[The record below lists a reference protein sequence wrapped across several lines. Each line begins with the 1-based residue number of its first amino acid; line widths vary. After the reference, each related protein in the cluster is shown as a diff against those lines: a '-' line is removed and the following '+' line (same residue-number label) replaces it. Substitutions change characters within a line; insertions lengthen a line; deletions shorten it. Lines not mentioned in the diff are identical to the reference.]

1 MLETGRLR
9 MPFNVCGPAIS
20 SLGKTQTPI
29 STEFA
34 PARDSKPGNPR
45 ELTIYA
51 LWGTIRTV
59 SKATR
64 FSKSFTV
71 DRSILDY
78 LQRTRSSRSRSE
90 RVNELLR
97 RAILDEQYE
106 VLEREAAEFFTAAGK
121 TERAESRAFA
131 AASRR
136 SIVRDGD

>member
-1 MLETGRLR
+1 M
-9 MPFNVCGPAIS
+9 
-20 SLGKTQTPI
+20 
-29 STEFA
+29 
-34 PARDSKPGNPR
+34 
-45 ELTIYA
+45 
-51 LWGTIRTV
+51 

-97 RAILDEQYE
+97 RAILAEQYE
-106 VLEREAAEFFTAAGK
+106 ALEREAAEFFAAAGK
-121 TERAESRAFA
+121 TERAEARAFA

-136 SIVRDGD
+136 TILRDGE

>member
-1 MLETGRLR
+1 M
-9 MPFNVCGPAIS
+9 
-20 SLGKTQTPI
+20 
-29 STEFA
+29 
-34 PARDSKPGNPR
+34 
-45 ELTIYA
+45 
-51 LWGTIRTV
+51 

-78 LQRTRSSRSRSE
+78 HQRTRSTRSRSE

-106 VLEREAAEFFTAAGK
+106 ALEREAAEFFAVAGK
-121 TERAESRAFA
+121 TERSESRAFA

-136 SIVRDGD
+136 SITRDAE